1 MKFKQSEI
9 SDGIFEV
16 IRKAVV
22 AAGYLPDFVS
32 AGSSSAYQTA
42 KGAIISSGKEVIE
55 VFNVGSYKSKGE
67 DMNNNIIINRA
78 SVLPAK
84 IGTGRDI
91 QFTSNTS
98 GTFNK
103 MHTPENRYDIMY
115 SISYN
120 TMSEKYA
127 EIIEEIIL
135 NAFESRK
142 FIRAVKSNGD
152 VIMDVMDDYN
162 NDGED
167 DFDRSEDVR
176 KNVAGFWLMNRGF
189 VDTSGTNFIEKQWR
203 FEAINIDLIGWKN
216 IDTVPQLVQFDFA
229 LGTEPN
235 NTNAGNEDLFNI
247 DLEI

>member
-22 AAGYLPDFVS
+22 AGGYLPDFVS
-32 AGSSSAYQTA
+32 AGSSSAYQSA

-55 VFNVGSYKSKGE
+55 VFNVGTYKSKGE

-78 SVLPAK
+78 SVVPAK
-84 IGTGRDI
+84 IGTGKEIAFVQND
-91 QFTSNTS
+91 N
-98 GTFNK
+98 GTFDK
-103 MHTPENRYDIMY
+103 IHTPDTRYDIMY

-120 TMSEKYA
+120 TISEKYA
-127 EIIEEIIL
+127 EIIEDIIL

-142 FIRAVKSNGD
+142 FIRAVRSNGD
-152 VIMDVMDDYN
+152 IIMNVLDDYN
-162 NDGED
+162 NDLSD
-167 DFDRSEDVR
+167 DFGGSIESIE
-176 KNVAGFWLMNRGF
+176 NVAGFWLMNRGF